1 MNPTHAKTPSAPSQE
16 VFVTSDLLKPLAAGD
31 DDPVLALLKAGI
43 PLSLLLDLA
52 GGDLHSK
59 ELYEV
64 EGVETDA
71 FAHLQ

>member
-1 MNPTHAKTPSAPSQE
+1 M
-16 VFVTSDLLKPLAAGD
+16 TSDLLKPLAPGD
-31 DDPVLALLKAGI
+31 DEPVLALLKAGI
-43 PLSLLLDLA
+43 PLTLLLDLA

-71 FAHLQ
+71 FTNLQ